1 MKKIYHI
8 VIFILICLNKIHGCF
23 SQVQDEARPHARAL
37 TQTRAQNQTQARV
50 QSQTQNQ
57 TQAEIIQTTK
67 KPDIEEE
74 KRLELEI
81 GLERIKKLMQK
92 LNETKQANKFYP
104 PGINAVIFHFFHE
117 FYAC

>member
-1 MKKIYHI
+1 MKKIYQI
-8 VIFILICLNKIHGCF
+8 VIFILICMNKIHGCY

-37 TQTRAQNQTQARV
+37 TQTRAQNQTQVRV
-50 QSQTQNQ
+50 QNQ

-104 PGINAVIFHFFHE
+104 PGINVVIFHFFHE

>member
-1 MKKIYHI
+1 MDGEINERII
-8 VIFILICLNKIHGCF
+8 VFWLE
-23 SQVQDEARPHARAL
+23 VARH
-37 TQTRAQNQTQARV
+37 

-104 PGINAVIFHFFHE
+104 PGINVVIFHFLHVRS
-117 FYAC
+117 

>member
-1 MKKIYHI
+1 MKKIYQI
-8 VIFILICLNKIHGCF
+8 VIFILICMNKIHGCY
-23 SQVQDEARPHARAL
+23 SHVQDARAL
-37 TQTRAQNQTQARV
+37 TQTRAQNQSQARV

-104 PGINAVIFHFFHE
+104 PGINVVIFHFFHE

>member
-1 MKKIYHI
+1 MKKIYQI
-8 VIFILICLNKIHGCF
+8 VIFILICMNKRYGCY
-23 SQVQDEARPHARAL
+23 SQVQDQARPHS
-37 TQTRAQNQTQARV
+37 TRAQNQTQARV

-104 PGINAVIFHFFHE
+104 PGINVVIFHFLHE